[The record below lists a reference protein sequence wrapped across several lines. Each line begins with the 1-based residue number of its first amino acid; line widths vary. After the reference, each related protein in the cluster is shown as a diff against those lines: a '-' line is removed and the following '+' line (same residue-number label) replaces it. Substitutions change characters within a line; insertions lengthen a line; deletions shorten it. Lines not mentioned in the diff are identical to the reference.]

1 MSSTHV
7 RRAPLIALAA
17 GFIVLTAPA
26 VAHAQFAMCGARAQ
40 IVEQLKTKYKEAP
53 QAVGIVFDNGV
64 AELFVSEK
72 GTWTML
78 MTLAGGKS
86 CIIAAGHS
94 WDAVPTL
101 ARGTGI

>member
-17 GFIVLTAPA
+17 GFFVLTAPA

-53 QAVGIVFDNGV
+53 KAVGIVSDNGV

-78 MTLAGGKS
+78 MTLASGKS

>member
-17 GFIVLTAPA
+17 GFFVLTAPA
-26 VAHAQFAMCGARAQ
+26 VSHAQFAMCGERAQ
-40 IVEQLKTKYKEAP
+40 IVEQLKVKYKEAP
-53 QAVGIVFDNGV
+53 QAVGIVSDNGV

-78 MTLAGGKS
+78 MTLASGKS

>member
-1 MSSTHV
+1 MSSTHI

-17 GFIVLTAPA
+17 GFFILTMPG
-26 VAHAQFAMCGARAQ
+26 VSHAQLAMCGQRTQ
-40 IVEQLKTKYKEAP
+40 IVEQLKTRYKEAP
-53 QAVGIVFDNGV
+53 QAVGVVSDSGV

-78 MTLAGGKS
+78 MTLTNGKS

>member
-26 VAHAQFAMCGARAQ
+26 VAHAQFAMCGARVQ

-53 QAVGIVFDNGV
+53 QAVGIVSDNGV

>member
-17 GFIVLTAPA
+17 GFFVLTTPA
-26 VAHAQFAMCGARAQ
+26 VAQAQFAMCGVRAQ
-40 IVEQLKTKYKEAP
+40 IVELLKTKYKEAP
-53 QAVGIVFDNGV
+53 QAVGVISDNGV

-78 MTLAGGKS
+78 MTLTNGKS

-94 WDAVPTL
+94 WEQAPTL

>member
-17 GFIVLTAPA
+17 GFFILTMPL
-26 VAHAQFAMCGARAQ
+26 VSHAQFAMCGERAQ
-40 IVEQLKTKYKEAP
+40 IVEQLKVKYKETP
-53 QAVGIVFDNGV
+53 QAVGIVSDNGV
-64 AELFVSEK
+64 AELFVSEQ

-78 MTLAGGKS
+78 MTLTSGKS

>member
-53 QAVGIVFDNGV
+53 QAVGIVSDNGV